1 MSVLSDHR
9 ERRTPL
15 YARIGGAVLRDCEE
29 RRPLFRRVLEV
40 QRDFWLRQWLP
51 QLQLRAREFNQ
62 DEYKNYGHR
71 RFGED
76 CIFMTQGAE
85 RDQSEPETRQR
96 NDPAPIL
103 SLQSCR
109 TMRTSQPSPRVNS
122 EEKRGRNVARASRAF
137 RHGAHPFRSC
147 VYCTLELP
155 TRLWNATG
163 QASREQ
169 TAVGQLRKGWG
180 RPSHVQVS

>member
-1 MSVLSDHR
+1 MADQNYRR
-9 ERRTPL
+9 EGMT
-15 YARIGGAVLRDCEE
+15 
-29 RRPLFRRVLEV
+29 LFRRVLEV
-40 QRDFWLRQWLP
+40 QTDFWLRQGLP
-51 QLQLRAREFNQ
+51 HLQLRTREFNQ
-62 DEYKNYGHR
+62 DEYENHSHR
-71 RFGED
+71 RFGKD
-76 CIFMTQGAE
+76 CILMTQSAE
-85 RDQSEPETRQR
+85 RDQGEPETRQR
-96 NDPAPIL
+96 NDPARIL
-103 SLQSCR
+103 SLQSYR

-147 VYCTLELP
+147 VYCTLEVP

-169 TAVGQLRKGWG
+169 SAVGQLRKGWG

>member
-1 MSVLSDHR
+1 MSVLSDRR
-9 ERRTPL
+9 ERRTSLPVRSRMADQN
-15 YARIGGAVLRDCEE
+15 YRWEGRT
-29 RRPLFRRVLEV
+29 LFRRVLEV
-40 QRDFWLRQWLP
+40 QSDFWLRQWLP
-51 QLQLRAREFNQ
+51 QLQLRTREFNQ
-62 DEYKNYGHR
+62 DEYESYGHR

-76 CIFMTQGAE
+76 CILMTQSAE
-85 RDQSEPETRQR
+85 RDQDEPETRQR
-96 NDPAPIL
+96 NDPARIL

-147 VYCTLELP
+147 VYSTLELS